1 MLILK
6 YFATTGTLLTAAL
19 LTLNAYLEQSGSNAA
34 ARMPGSMTTASVF
47 LVLPT
52 AQTKGVA
59 NPDVTQPKVAT
70 TSTPTSARSAH
81 HRRQPR

>member
-6 YFATTGTLLTAAL
+6 FFAAIGTLLTAAL
-19 LTLNAYLEQSGSNAA
+19 LTLNAYLEQSASNAA

-52 AQTKGVA
+52 AQTAGVV
-59 NPDVTQPKVAT
+59 NPE
-70 TSTPTSARSAH
+70 SL
-81 HRRQPR
+81 